1 MYIEERVEIDAPPER
16 VWAVM
21 SDVER
26 WHEWTASITS
36 IQRRESGPLR
46 VGASARVEQPKVPA
60 VVWVVTDL
68 QPGRSFTWV
77 AGNLLFRSA
86 GSHTVEQRAGG
97 GSVATL
103 TVRSRGLLLPLL
115 RSRFEALTREYVA
128 LEAAGLK
135 RRCEAG

>member
-1 MYIEERVEIDAPPER
+1 MA
-16 VWAVM
+16 
-21 SDVER
+21 DVER
-26 WHEWTASITS
+26 WHEWTASITA
-36 IQRRESGPLR
+36 IERRESGPLR
-46 VGASARVEQPKVPA
+46 LGASARVTQPKVPS

-77 AGNLLFRSA
+77 AGNLLFRST
-86 GSHTVEQRAGG
+86 GSHTVEPRLGG

-115 RSRFEALTREYVA
+115 RSRIEPLTRDYVA

-135 RRCEAG
+135 RR